1 MQIDHALVSTVS
13 DRYANAEK
21 PNELIGDILNWML
34 QIQDIQLLLAG
45 IFSK

>member
-1 MQIDHALVSTVS
+1 MQIDHALVSTFS

-34 QIQDIQLLLAG
+34 QIQDIQLL
-45 IFSK
+45 